1 VYKKGSE
8 NVVAD
13 ALSRR
18 DSMLELAAISEVQP
32 VWVQEVLNSYV
43 KEAQQMIA
51 QLLVRSPDEHGF
63 SLHQGII
70 RKVGRI
76 WIGANSA
83 LRTKLIAALHDSAIG
98 GHSGIQATYQRVN
111 KVFYW
116 KGLKADVIQF
126 VHQCVTCQKAK
137 CERTHPAGLLQP
149 LPVPQGVWEDVTMDF
164 IEGLP
169 KSEGF
174 DTIWWWL
181 TDFRNIV
188 IS

>member
-1 VYKKGSE
+1 MIPAYS
-8 NVVAD
+8 N
-13 ALSRR
+13 L
-18 DSMLELAAISEVQP
+18 LPP
-32 VWVQEVLNSYV
+32 VIEPKPLPLPFTLHFLNQT
-43 KEAQQMIA
+43 A
-51 QLLVRSPDEHGF
+51 P
-63 SLHQGII
+63 
-70 RKVGRI
+70 
-76 WIGANSA
+76 
-83 LRTKLIAALHDSAIG
+83 KLIAALHDSAIG